1 MRDLKLPTNVVSK
14 RRFSKTRV
22 DLFYLKRKFFK
33 KQGVKKDEEDFSVEE
48 KTGER
53 EPFKQIELNL
63 KKVLF
68 RLNCSIKTFVW
79 LQYKC

>member
-1 MRDLKLPTNVVSK
+1 
-14 RRFSKTRV
+14 
-22 DLFYLKRKFFK
+22 
-33 KQGVKKDEEDFSVEE
+33 VKKDEEDFSVEE

-68 RLNCSIKTFVW
+68 RLSIVQLKHLFGFNINVE
-79 LQYKC
+79 